1 MASFV
6 RKDGSGHQAGGEVSS
21 PTDERGGVHP

>member
-6 RKDGSGHQAGGEVSS
+6 KGRSGHQAGGEVSS